1 MSNLFL
7 SRNQRELVKFMKPYV
22 LHSQSKKKATRSRRF
37 DSDADFLDGPIMN
50 PAEEELLDF
59 RPDENDIDGKLY
71 KCIVELDGEALN
83 DKDEND
89 GSDSTSEDEDY
100 RVGGRRGFNTN
111 IDDYLKE
118 FGSVA

>member
-1 MSNLFL
+1 
-7 SRNQRELVKFMKPYV
+7 
-22 LHSQSKKKATRSRRF
+22 
-37 DSDADFLDGPIMN
+37 MN

-71 KCIVELDGEALN
+71 NCIVELDGEASN
-83 DKDEND
+83 DKAEND

>member
-1 MSNLFL
+1 
-7 SRNQRELVKFMKPYV
+7 
-22 LHSQSKKKATRSRRF
+22 
-37 DSDADFLDGPIMN
+37 MN

-71 KCIVELDGEALN
+71 NCIVELDGEALN
-83 DKDEND
+83 DNDESNEI
-89 GSDSTSEDEDY
+89 DSTSEDEDY
-100 RVGGRRGFNTN
+100 RVGGKRGFNTN